1 VFSLFKKRG
10 ITFLGL
16 SNTVSQLGDRLT
28 HMVIITLIGS
38 MFPGRVSAYSEFA
51 LTWSLPIVILSP
63 FAGVFI
69 DHWNKQTIML
79 RCHVIQS
86 LLIFMTPTMIF
97 LTKSYTPVWVLVVLF
112 FSLDMF
118 NNASKNA
125 IIPDLVEYKELV
137 AANSLVTTLARVA
150 TFIGMLGGGYLVGWV
165 GWQFGFYID
174 ATTHFIAGILV
185 LGMGAKMLFE
195 PVKRFEFSL
204 RKELKK
210 SFLRFVDDLKELG
223 ILVIKDRC
231 VIFVMLS
238 VFILPFVAT
247 VAYTILIFLIQQT
260 YGLGTT
266 GVGWFGAVIGG
277 GMLVGG
283 LVMGIFG
290 HAINRGK
297 IIIYSIMVLALF
309 FLLGP
314 FFTTPVFLY
323 VIAFIAGMVYSFVG
337 IAQDTILHEDVLKGI
352 RGRIFATK
360 EFVINVTVV
369 ISAVFVAVISRY
381 FTPYP
386 VIRGVGVF
394 LLLLSA
400 LAFFIYR
407 SIPLD
412 MRSRI

>member
-1 VFSLFKKRG
+1 MFSLFKKRG

-38 MFPGRVSAYSEFA
+38 MFAGRVSAYSEFA
-51 LTWSLPIVILSP
+51 ITWSLPIVILSP

-86 LLIFMTPTMIF
+86 VLIFITPAMIM
-97 LTKSYTPVWVLVVLF
+97 LTKSFTPVWVLVVLF

-125 IIPDLVEYKELV
+125 IIPDLVERKELV
-137 AANSLVTTLARVA
+137 AANSLVTTLARIA
-150 TFIGMLGGGYLVGWV
+150 TFAGMLGGGYLIGWV

-185 LGMGAKMLFE
+185 LGMGARTLFE

-204 RKELKK
+204 RKELRK
-210 SFLRFVDDLKELG
+210 SFFRFAGDLRELG
-223 ILVIKDRC
+223 MLLIKDRC

-238 VFILPFVAT
+238 VFILPFVAS
-247 VAYTILIFLIQQT
+247 VAYTVLIFLIQQT

-277 GMLVGG
+277 GMLIGG
-283 LVMGIFG
+283 LFMGIFG
-290 HAINRGK
+290 QTINRGM
-297 IIIYSIMVLALF
+297 IIVFSITVLAVF
-309 FLLGP
+309 FMLGP

-323 VIAFIAGMVYSFVG
+323 IIAFISGVIYSFIG

-369 ISAVFVAVISRY
+369 ISALFFGIISQY
-381 FTPYP
+381 FAPYP
-386 VIRGVGVF
+386 VIRGVGIF
-394 LLLLSA
+394 LLGISI

-407 SIPLD
+407 SIPLEK
-412 MRSRI
+412 RSQI

>member
-1 VFSLFKKRG
+1 MFSLFKKRG

-38 MFPGRVSAYSEFA
+38 MFAGRVSAYSEFA
-51 LTWSLPIVILSP
+51 ITWSLPIVILSP

-86 LLIFMTPTMIF
+86 VLIF
-97 LTKSYTPVWVLVVLF
+97 LTPAVIMLTKSFTPVWVLVVLF

-125 IIPDLVEYKELV
+125 IIPDLVERKELV
-137 AANSLVTTLARVA
+137 AANSLVTTLARIA
-150 TFIGMLGGGYLVGWV
+150 TFIGMLGGGYLIGWV
-165 GWQFGFYID
+165 GWQLGFYID

-185 LGMGAKMLFE
+185 LGMGARTLFE

-210 SFLRFVDDLKELG
+210 SFLRFTDDLKELG
-223 ILVIKDRC
+223 VLLIKDRC

-238 VFILPFVAT
+238 VFILPFVAS
-247 VAYTILIFLIQQT
+247 VAYTVLIFLIQQT

-277 GMLVGG
+277 GMLIGG
-283 LVMGIFG
+283 LFMGIFG
-290 HAINRGK
+290 QTINRGA
-297 IIIYSIMVLALF
+297 IIICSISALAVF
-309 FLLGP
+309 FMLGP

-323 VIAFIAGMVYSFVG
+323 IIAFISGVIYSLIG
-337 IAQDTILHEDVLKGI
+337 IAQDTILQEDVLKGI

-369 ISAVFVAVISRY
+369 ISAIFFGVISRY
-381 FTPYP
+381 CPPYP
-386 VIRGVGVF
+386 VIRGVGFF
-394 LLLLSA
+394 LLGISI
-400 LAFFIYR
+400 LAFLIYR
-407 SIPLD
+407 SIPRD
-412 MRSRI
+412 IQSQI